1 MPGSPGALK
10 EQIMKTMMHTY
21 RVILTSFTGSKHT
34 KNIQASDLD
43 ALYATI
49 QFEYPWASIIG
60 PDAIRMI
67 A

>member
-1 MPGSPGALK
+1 MKSEPHGA
-10 EQIMKTMMHTY
+10 MMHTY

-34 KNIQASDLD
+34 KNIMASDLD

>member
-1 MPGSPGALK
+1 MVRDRSYDINEKRVSRRHDARLPRNTH
-10 EQIMKTMMHTY
+10 EFY
-21 RVILTSFTGSKHT
+21 RLEP
-34 KNIQASDLD
+34 KNIRPDLD

>member
-1 MPGSPGALK
+1 
-10 EQIMKTMMHTY
+10 MKTMMHTY

-34 KNIQASDLD
+34 KNIMASDID

-60 PDAIRMI
+60 PDAIRRI